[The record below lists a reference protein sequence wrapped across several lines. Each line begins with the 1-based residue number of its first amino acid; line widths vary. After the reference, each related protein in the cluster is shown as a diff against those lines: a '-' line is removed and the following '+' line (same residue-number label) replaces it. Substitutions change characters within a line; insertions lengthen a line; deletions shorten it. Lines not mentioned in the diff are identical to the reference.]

1 MRKATNM
8 DRGTSKTEPF
18 RVLKQMSIRRHNL
31 EKSSDRLRSE
41 LEHLQLI
48 NDQQGERISSSL
60 QALRQEQ
67 EMTDQLLKSD
77 QRSGVDHGIYSPG
90 RGRANMSSRPLQR
103 EPSILRQLK
112 TWTTSDIIQWLEQ
125 KHLNKFIFLFQ
136 RHHVTGADL
145 ANLDL
150 AFLEKYEHISVS
162 DREELLSH
170 VYELLRLE
178 QLDEEDPARIS
189 TPTEKEKYRLAKQI
203 ANDNTFHR
211 SQSAPVTFISSQSS
225 SSSSCSS
232 VSSNAS
238 SPTPKQR
245 KKSAS
250 SDTPSVLSHIKTK
263 IATSTKGTDNRQQ
276 REVPKGFFEK
286 KKIKKSATSSWYEA
300 LEGSVN
306 ACVSC
311 YTLQKKGGT
320 FGITLEPSPDGW
332 WVISNVSPNLQ
343 TGIHTGDRI
352 LEINGCSCFSL
363 KSSMVADILK
373 TNNVIQIVTCKP
385 TELRRNS
392 LHEGPSLGNSSDI
405 KWQKFRTFLTDLRD
419 QDVSVDQMLKDVP
432 KVELQK
438 YKERETLKILFL
450 FSFSE
455 RSIKQ
460 GETEYYRITMKSLNM
475 EEASKPSEENY
486 WCVCIPSVREQIM
499 MTLKDIVMEASRQK
513 FYLDRLISLVIEE
526 SPWLLDQVDANFDEM
541 SMDNKVEEFC

>member
-1 MRKATNM
+1 
-8 DRGTSKTEPF
+8 
-18 RVLKQMSIRRHNL
+18 
-31 EKSSDRLRSE
+31 
-41 LEHLQLI
+41 
-48 NDQQGERISSSL
+48 
-60 QALRQEQ
+60 
-67 EMTDQLLKSD
+67 
-77 QRSGVDHGIYSPG
+77 
-90 RGRANMSSRPLQR
+90 MSSRPLQR

-112 TWTTSDIIQWLEQ
+112 TWSTSDVIQWLEQ

-145 ANLDL
+145 ADLEL

-178 QLDEEDPARIS
+178 QLDEDDPARIS

-203 ANDNTFHR
+203 ANDHTFHR
-211 SQSAPVTFISSQSS
+211 SQSAPVTFLPSQSS
-225 SSSSCSS
+225 SSSSSS
-232 VSSNAS
+232 VSSTAS

-263 IATSTKGTDNRQQ
+263 ISTSTKGTDVRQQ
-276 REVPKGFFEK
+276 REVQKGFFEK
-286 KKIKKSATSSWYEA
+286 KKLKKSTLSSWYEA
-300 LEGSVN
+300 LEGSENV
-306 ACVSC
+306 CVSC

-332 WVISNVSPNLQ
+332 WVISNVSSNLL
-343 TGIHTGDRI
+343 TDISSGDRI

-363 KSSMVADILK
+363 KSSTVADILK

-385 TELRRNS
+385 TEPRRNS
-392 LHEGPSLGNSSDI
+392 MHDGPSLGNSSDI
-405 KWQKFRTFLTDLRD
+405 KWQKFRTFLTDFRD
-419 QDVSVDQMLKDVP
+419 QDVDIDQMLKDIP

-438 YKERETLKILFL
+438 FKERETLKMELEEAKNKFKEQQIVIDRLTEEVEDQKAL
-450 FSFSE
+450 IEDLSKERDNAVRSRSRGQGSE
-455 RSIKQ
+455 KSIKQ

-475 EEASKPSEENY
+475 EEASK
-486 WCVCIPSVREQIM
+486 EQIM

-526 SPWLLDQVDANFDEM
+526 SPWLLDQVDANFDEI